1 LGNSLFYLDPLKIF
15 SYTPVLLALSDYGV
29 RHKRKIIGQNGL
41 CPVRLAPVFNLQKK
55 IFIGRSFMGRVAII
69 GVGQSAFVRGY
80 PGSIRELAFEG
91 FKECMADA
99 QVSVKEIDASVICS
113 APEYD
118 KQRSPAG
125 VFAEYLGLTP
135 QPTFYVET
143 LCSSSSTGVKLAYSL
158 IKSGLHDVVVVLGFQ
173 KMSEISSAESQER
186 MGRGADIQW
195 ESPFG
200 TMMPAYYAMY
210 ARAHMKKYG
219 TTPEDLAL
227 IRVKASTYG
236 QINEKA
242 VYRKPVALD
251 MFSDPQSP
259 MSGPVASPLRV
270 GDCCA
275 NADGS
280 SCIILAS
287 EEKAK
292 ALSKKPVWILGVG
305 AASSPV
311 NMAGRAL
318 FTGLAVG
325 EEAGKQAYKMAGVS
339 PKDVDVAEVHDC
351 FTIAEMMA
359 YENLGFAKPGE
370 GKDLIKSKETYKEG
384 IIPVNVDGGLL
395 SKGHPIGATGGSQ
408 IRTIVL
414 QLRGQAGDM
423 QVKNPEIGLVHNIG
437 GVGLYGNV
445 TILGRS

>member
-1 LGNSLFYLDPLKIF
+1 MSK
-15 SYTPVLLALSDYGV
+15 
-29 RHKRKIIGQNGL
+29 
-41 CPVRLAPVFNLQKK
+41 
-55 IFIGRSFMGRVAII
+55 VAII
-69 GVGQSAFVRGY
+69 GVGQSTFVRSY
-80 PGSIRELAFEG
+80 PGSIRELVFEG
-91 FKECMADA
+91 FKDAMQDA
-99 QVSVKEIDASVICS
+99 QLTTKDIDASVVCS

-125 VFAEYLGLTP
+125 VFAEYLGLNP

-143 LCSSSSTGVKLAYSL
+143 LCSSSSTGLKLAYSL
-158 IKSGLHDVVVVLGFQ
+158 VKSGLHETVAVIGFQ
-173 KMSEISSAESQER
+173 KMSEISSSESQER

-210 ARAHMKKYG
+210 AKAHMEKYG
-219 TTPEDLAL
+219 TSLDDLAL
-227 IRVKASTYG
+227 IRVKAASYG
-236 QINEKA
+236 QLNEKA
-242 VYRKPVALD
+242 VYRKPVEFE
-251 MFSDPQSP
+251 MFTDAENR
-259 MSGPVASPLRV
+259 MAGPVASPLRV

-280 SCIILAS
+280 SCVIVAS

-292 ALSKKPVWILGVG
+292 SISKKPVWILGVG
-305 AASSPV
+305 AATTSV
-311 NMAGRAL
+311 NLSGRNL
-318 FTGLAVG
+318 FTGLTVAQQ
-325 EEAGKQAYKMAGVS
+325 AARQAYEMAGVG
-339 PKDVDVAEVHDC
+339 PRDIDVAEVHDC

-359 YENLGFAKPGE
+359 YEDLGFAKPGE
-370 GKDLIKSKETYKEG
+370 GKELIRNKETYQEG
-384 IIPVNVDGGLL
+384 SIPVNVDGGLL

-414 QLRGQAGDM
+414 QLRDECGEI

-445 TILGRS
+445 TILGR

>member
-1 LGNSLFYLDPLKIF
+1 
-15 SYTPVLLALSDYGV
+15 
-29 RHKRKIIGQNGL
+29 
-41 CPVRLAPVFNLQKK
+41 
-55 IFIGRSFMGRVAII
+55 MGKVAII
-69 GVGQSAFVRGY
+69 GVGQSSFVRSY

-91 FKECMADA
+91 FKEAMQDA
-99 QVSVKEIDASVICS
+99 KLSTKDIDASVICS

-125 VFAEYLGLTP
+125 VFAEYLGLNP

-143 LCSSSSTGVKLAYSL
+143 LCSSSSTGLKLAYSMV
-158 IKSGLHDVVVVLGFQ
+158 KSGLHDIVAVIGFQ
-173 KMSEISSAESQER
+173 KMSEISSSESQER

-210 ARAHMKKYG
+210 AKAHMEKYG
-219 TTPEDLAL
+219 TTLDDLAL
-227 IRVKASTYG
+227 IRVKAATYG
-236 QINEKA
+236 QLNERA
-242 VYRKPVALD
+242 VYRKEVAFE
-251 MFSDPQSP
+251 MFADPQNR

-280 SCIILAS
+280 SCVIVAS

-292 ALSKKPVWILGVG
+292 SLSKKPVWILGVG
-305 AASSPV
+305 AASTSV
-311 NMAGRAL
+311 NLTGRDL
-318 FTGLAVG
+318 FTGLTVAQQ
-325 EEAGKQAYKMAGVS
+325 AGQQAYTMAGVG
-339 PKDVDVAEVHDC
+339 PNDIDVAEVHDC
-351 FTIAEMMA
+351 FTIAELMA

-370 GKDLIKSKETYKEG
+370 GRELIRNKETYKEG
-384 IIPVNVDGGLL
+384 RIPVNVDGGLL

-414 QLRGQAGDM
+414 QLRGEAGDI
-423 QVKNPEIGLVHNIG
+423 QVKKPEIGLVHNIG

-445 TILGRS
+445 TILGR

>member
-1 LGNSLFYLDPLKIF
+1 MS
-15 SYTPVLLALSDYGV
+15 
-29 RHKRKIIGQNGL
+29 
-41 CPVRLAPVFNLQKK
+41 
-55 IFIGRSFMGRVAII
+55 RVAII
-69 GVGQSAFVRGY
+69 GVGQSQFVRQY

-91 FKECMADA
+91 FKNAMADA
-99 QVSVKEIDASVICS
+99 GAGVNDVGASVVCS

-125 VFAEYLGLTP
+125 VFAEYLGLNP

-143 LCSSSSTGVKLAYSL
+143 LCSSSSTGLRLAYTL
-158 IKSGLHDVVVVLGFQ
+158 VKSGLHDMVAVIGFQ

-210 ARAHMKKYG
+210 ARAHMQAYG

-227 IRVKASTYG
+227 IRVKAATYG
-236 QINEKA
+236 QLNEMA
-242 VYRKPVALD
+242 VYRKPVTMENFTNAD
-251 MFSDPQSP
+251 DRMA
-259 MSGPVASPLRV
+259 GPVATPLRV

-280 SCIILAS
+280 SCLIVAS

-292 ALSKKPVWILGVG
+292 HFSKNPVWILGLG
-305 AASSPV
+305 AATASV
-311 NMAGRAL
+311 NLAGRDLLTGLQVARQAAGQAYDMAGITARN
-318 FTGLAVG
+318 
-325 EEAGKQAYKMAGVS
+325 
-339 PKDVDVAEVHDC
+339 VDVAEVHDC
-351 FTIAEMMA
+351 FTIAELMA
-359 YENLGFAKPGE
+359 YENLGFAQPGE
-370 GKDLIKSKETYKEG
+370 GKDLIRGKETYKEG
-384 IIPVNVDGGLL
+384 SIPVNVDGGLL

-414 QLRGQAGDM
+414 QLRGEAGDI
-423 QVKNPEIGLVHNIG
+423 QVKEPEIGLVHNIG

-445 TILGRS
+445 TILGR

>member
-1 LGNSLFYLDPLKIF
+1 
-15 SYTPVLLALSDYGV
+15 
-29 RHKRKIIGQNGL
+29 
-41 CPVRLAPVFNLQKK
+41 
-55 IFIGRSFMGRVAII
+55 MGKVAII
-69 GVGQSAFVRGY
+69 GVGQSTFVRSY
-80 PGSIRELAFEG
+80 PGSIRELVFEG
-91 FKECMADA
+91 FKEAMQDA
-99 QVSVKEIDASVICS
+99 QLSTKDIDASVVCS

-125 VFAEYLGLTP
+125 VFAEYLGLNP

-143 LCSSSSTGVKLAYSL
+143 LCSSSSTGLKLAYSL
-158 IKSGLHDVVVVLGFQ
+158 VKSGLHDTVAVIGFQ
-173 KMSEISSAESQER
+173 KMSEISSSESQER

-210 ARAHMKKYG
+210 AKAHMEKYG
-219 TTPEDLAL
+219 TTLDDLAL
-227 IRVKASTYG
+227 IRVKAATYG
-236 QINEKA
+236 QLNERA
-242 VYRKPVALD
+242 VYRKPVEFE
-251 MFSDPQSP
+251 MFSDPENR
-259 MSGPVASPLRV
+259 MAGPVASPLRV

-280 SCIILAS
+280 ACIIVAS

-292 ALSKKPVWILGVG
+292 SISKKPVWILGVG
-305 AASSPV
+305 AASTSV
-311 NMAGRAL
+311 NLAGRDL
-318 FTGLAVG
+318 FTGLTVAQQ
-325 EEAGKQAYKMAGVS
+325 AAQQAYEMAGVG
-339 PKDVDVAEVHDC
+339 PKDIDVAEVHDC

-370 GKDLIKSKETYKEG
+370 GKELIRNKETYQEG
-384 IIPVNVDGGLL
+384 SIPVNVDGGLL

-414 QLRGQAGDM
+414 QLRDEAGDI
-423 QVKNPEIGLVHNIG
+423 QVKDPDIGLVHNIG

-445 TILGRS
+445 TILGRG

>member
-1 LGNSLFYLDPLKIF
+1 
-15 SYTPVLLALSDYGV
+15 
-29 RHKRKIIGQNGL
+29 
-41 CPVRLAPVFNLQKK
+41 
-55 IFIGRSFMGRVAII
+55 MGKVGII

-91 FKECMADA
+91 FKEATQDA
-99 QVSVKEIDASVICS
+99 QITTKDIDASIICS

-135 QPTFYVET
+135 QPTFYLES
-143 LCSSSSTGVKLAYSL
+143 LCSSSSTGLRIAFSL
-158 IKSGLHDVVVVLGFQ
+158 VKSGLHDVVAVIGFQ

-200 TMMPAYYAMY
+200 TMMPAYYAMF
-210 ARAHMKKYG
+210 AKAHMEKYG
-219 TTPEDLAL
+219 TTPDDLAL
-227 IRVKASTYG
+227 IRVKAATYG
-236 QINEKA
+236 QINDKA
-242 VYRKPVALD
+242 VYRKPVTFE
-251 MFSDPQSP
+251 MFSDSDSP

-280 SCIILAS
+280 SCVIVAN

-292 ALSKKPVWILGVG
+292 TLSKKPVWILGVG
-305 AASSPV
+305 AASASV
-311 NMAGRAL
+311 NLAGREL
-318 FTGLAVG
+318 FTGLTVAQQAG
-325 EEAGKQAYKMAGVS
+325 EQAYKMAGVT
-339 PKDVDVAEVHDC
+339 PEDIDVAEVHDC
-351 FTIAEMMA
+351 FTIAELMA

-370 GKDLIKSKETYKEG
+370 GKELIKGKETYKEG
-384 IIPVNVDGGLL
+384 SIPVNVDGGLL

-414 QLRGQAGDM
+414 QLRGEAREM
-423 QVKNPEIGLVHNIG
+423 QVKDPEIGLVHNIG

-445 TILGRS
+445 TILGR

>member
-1 LGNSLFYLDPLKIF
+1 
-15 SYTPVLLALSDYGV
+15 
-29 RHKRKIIGQNGL
+29 
-41 CPVRLAPVFNLQKK
+41 
-55 IFIGRSFMGRVAII
+55 MGKVGII
-69 GVGQSAFVRGY
+69 GVGQSTFVRNY

-91 FKECMADA
+91 FREAMQDA
-99 QVSVKEIDASVICS
+99 KIKNTDIDASIICS

-125 VFAEYLGLTP
+125 VLAEYLGLNP
-135 QPTFYVET
+135 QPTFYVES
-143 LCSSSSTGVKLAYSL
+143 LCSSSSMGLRLAYSL
-158 IKSGLHDVVVVLGFQ
+158 VKSGLHDVVAVVGFQ

-195 ESPFG
+195 ESPYG
-200 TMMPAYYAMY
+200 TMMPAYYATY
-210 ARAHMKKYG
+210 ARAHMAKYG
-219 TTPEDLAL
+219 TTSEDLAL
-227 IRVKASTYG
+227 IRVKAATYG

-242 VYRKPVALD
+242 VYRKAVTLD
-251 MFSDPQSP
+251 MFSTPESS
-259 MSGPVASPLRV
+259 MAGPVSSPLRV

-280 SCIILAS
+280 SCVIVAS

-292 ALSKKPVWILGVG
+292 AMCQKPVWIMGLGS
-305 AASSPV
+305 ATTAV
-311 NMAGRAL
+311 NMAGRDL
-318 FTGLAVG
+318 FTGLSVAI
-325 EEAGKQAYKMAGVS
+325 ESGKQAYKMAGVG
-339 PKDVDVAEVHDC
+339 PKDIDVAEVHDC

-359 YENLGFAKPGE
+359 YEALGFAKPGE
-370 GKDLIKSKETYKEG
+370 GKDLIRSKETYKEG
-384 IIPVNVDGGLL
+384 SIPVNVDGGLL

-414 QLRGQAGDM
+414 QLRGEAGPM

-445 TILGRS
+445 TILGR

>member
-1 LGNSLFYLDPLKIF
+1 MSK
-15 SYTPVLLALSDYGV
+15 
-29 RHKRKIIGQNGL
+29 
-41 CPVRLAPVFNLQKK
+41 
-55 IFIGRSFMGRVAII
+55 VAII
-69 GVGQSAFVRGY
+69 GVGQSKFVRSY
-80 PGSIRELAFEG
+80 PGSIRELVFEG
-91 FKECMADA
+91 FKDAMQDA
-99 QVSVKEIDASVICS
+99 QLTTKDIDASVVCS

-125 VFAEYLGLTP
+125 VFAEYLGLNP

-143 LCSSSSTGVKLAYSL
+143 LCSSSSTGLKLAYSL
-158 IKSGLHDVVVVLGFQ
+158 VKSGLHDAVAVIGFQ
-173 KMSEISSAESQER
+173 KMSEISSSESQER

-210 ARAHMKKYG
+210 ARAHMEKYG
-219 TTPEDLAL
+219 TTLDDLAL
-227 IRVKASTYG
+227 IRVKAATYG
-236 QINEKA
+236 QLNEKA
-242 VYRKPVALD
+242 VYRKPVEFE
-251 MFSDPQSP
+251 MFTDAENR
-259 MSGPVASPLRV
+259 MAGPVASPLRV

-280 SCIILAS
+280 SCVIVAS

-292 ALSKKPVWILGVG
+292 SISKKPVWILGVG
-305 AASSPV
+305 AATTSV
-311 NMAGRAL
+311 NLSGRDL
-318 FTGLAVG
+318 FTGLTVAQQ
-325 EEAGKQAYKMAGVS
+325 AARQAYEMAGVG
-339 PKDVDVAEVHDC
+339 PTDIDVAEVHDC

-359 YENLGFAKPGE
+359 YENLGFAKPGA
-370 GKDLIKSKETYKEG
+370 GKELIRNKETYQEG
-384 IIPVNVDGGLL
+384 SIPVNVDGGLL

-414 QLRGQAGDM
+414 QLRDEAGDI

-445 TILGRS
+445 TILGR

>member
-1 LGNSLFYLDPLKIF
+1 
-15 SYTPVLLALSDYGV
+15 
-29 RHKRKIIGQNGL
+29 
-41 CPVRLAPVFNLQKK
+41 
-55 IFIGRSFMGRVAII
+55 MGKVGII
-69 GVGQSAFVRGY
+69 GVGQSNFVRGY

-91 FKECMADA
+91 FKEAMEDA
-99 QVSVKEIDASVICS
+99 KVETKDISASIIAS

-125 VFAEYLGLTP
+125 VIAEYLGLVP
-135 QPTFYVET
+135 QPTFYIESI
-143 LCSSSSTGVKLAYSL
+143 CSSSSMALRVAYSM
-158 IKSGLHDVVVVLGFQ
+158 IKAGLHDVIAIVGFQ
-173 KMSEISSAESQER
+173 KMSEISSSESQER

-210 ARAHMKKYG
+210 ARAHMNQYG
-219 TTPEDLAL
+219 TTGEDLAK
-227 IRVKASTYG
+227 IRVKAATYG

-242 VYRKPVALD
+242 VYRKPVTME
-251 MFSDPQSP
+251 MFTDAESNMPAI
-259 MSGPVASPLRV
+259 VAKPLRV

-280 SCIILAS
+280 SCMILAN

-292 ALSKKPVWILGVG
+292 AMCDKPVWILGLG
-305 AASSPV
+305 AASETV
-311 NMAGRAL
+311 NMAGRDL
-318 FTGLAVG
+318 LTGLTVAI
-325 EEAGKQAYKMAGVS
+325 EAGKQAYTMAGVT
-339 PKDVDVAEVHDC
+339 PKDIDVAEVHDC

-370 GKDLIKSKETYKEG
+370 GKDLIGSKETYKEG
-384 IIPVNVDGGLL
+384 GIPVNIDGGLL

-414 QLRGQAGDM
+414 QLRGEAGEM
-423 QVKNPEIGLVHNIG
+423 QVKGPEIGLVHNIG

-445 TILGRS
+445 TILGR

>member
-1 LGNSLFYLDPLKIF
+1 ME
-15 SYTPVLLALSDYGV
+15 V
-29 RHKRKIIGQNGL
+29 
-41 CPVRLAPVFNLQKK
+41 
-55 IFIGRSFMGRVAII
+55 FMGKVAII

-91 FKECMADA
+91 FKEAAQDA
-99 QVSVKEIDASVICS
+99 QVSVDDIDASIICS

-118 KQRSPAG
+118 KQRSPSG
-125 VFAEYLGLTP
+125 VFAEYLGLIP
-135 QPTFYVET
+135 QPTCYLES
-143 LCSSSSTGVKLAYSL
+143 LCSSTSMGLRMAYAL
-158 IKSGLHDVVVVLGFQ
+158 IQSGLHQVVAVLGFQ

-200 TMMPAYYAMY
+200 TMMPAYYAMF
-210 ARAHMKKYG
+210 ANAHMEKYG
-219 TTPEDLAL
+219 TTLEDLAL
-227 IRVKASTYG
+227 VRVKSATYG

-242 VYRKPVALD
+242 LFRKPVALE
-251 MFSDPQSP
+251 MFSDPNHF

-280 SCIILAS
+280 SCLVVAN

-292 ALSKKPVWILGVG
+292 ALCEKPVWILGLG
-305 AASSPV
+305 AASASV
-311 NMAGRAL
+311 NMAGRDQ
-318 FTGLAVG
+318 FIGLAVAQQASG
-325 EEAGKQAYKMAGVS
+325 QAYEMAGVTS
-339 PKDVDVAEVHDC
+339 KDIDVAEVHDC
-351 FTIAEMMA
+351 FTISEIIA
-359 YENLGFAKPGE
+359 YEDLGFTKPGE
-370 GKDLIKSKETYKEG
+370 GKDLIKSKETYREG
-384 IIPVNVDGGLL
+384 SLPVNVDGGLL

-414 QLRGQAGDM
+414 QLRGEAGEM
-423 QVKNPEIGLVHNIG
+423 QVKDAEVGLVHNIG

-445 TILGRS
+445 TILGR

>member
-1 LGNSLFYLDPLKIF
+1 
-15 SYTPVLLALSDYGV
+15 
-29 RHKRKIIGQNGL
+29 
-41 CPVRLAPVFNLQKK
+41 
-55 IFIGRSFMGRVAII
+55 MGKVGII

-91 FKECMADA
+91 FKEAMQDA
-99 QVSVKEIDASVICS
+99 QITSKDIGASVICS

-135 QPTFYVET
+135 QPTVYVET
-143 LCSSSSTGVKLAYSL
+143 LCSSSSMGVRLAYSL
-158 IKSGLHDVVVVLGFQ
+158 IKSGLHDIVAVIGFQ

-210 ARAHMKKYG
+210 ARRHMAKYG
-219 TTPEDLAL
+219 TTSDDLAL
-227 IRVKASTYG
+227 IRVKAATYG

-242 VYRKPVALD
+242 VYRKPVTFE
-251 MFSDPQSP
+251 MFSDPESP
-259 MSGPVASPLRV
+259 MSVPVASPLRV

-280 SCIILAS
+280 SCVILAN

-292 ALSKKPVWILGVG
+292 AFSGKPVWILGMG
-305 AASSPV
+305 AASTAV
-311 NMAGRAL
+311 NMAGRDL
-318 FTGLAVG
+318 FSGLTVG
-325 EEAGKQAYKMAGVS
+325 QEAGEQAYRMAGMT
-339 PKDVDVAEVHDC
+339 PKDIDIAEVHDC
-351 FTIAEMMA
+351 FTIAEIMA

-370 GKDLIKSKETYKEG
+370 GKELIKDKETYKEG
-384 IIPVNVDGGLL
+384 SIPVNIDGGLL

-414 QLRGQAGDM
+414 QLRGDAGEM
-423 QVKNPEIGLVHNIG
+423 QVKDPEIGLVHNIG

-445 TILGRS
+445 TILGR

>member
-1 LGNSLFYLDPLKIF
+1 
-15 SYTPVLLALSDYGV
+15 
-29 RHKRKIIGQNGL
+29 
-41 CPVRLAPVFNLQKK
+41 
-55 IFIGRSFMGRVAII
+55 MGKVGII
-69 GVGQSAFVRGY
+69 GVGQSNFVRGY

-91 FKECMADA
+91 FREAMKDA
-99 QVSVKEIDASVICS
+99 KIQIKDINASIIAS

-125 VFAEYLGLTP
+125 MIAEYLGLIP
-135 QPTFYVET
+135 QPTFYIESV
-143 LCSSSSTGVKLAYSL
+143 CSSSSMALRVAYSM
-158 IKSGLHDVVVVLGFQ
+158 IKSELHDIIAIVGFQ
-173 KMSEISSAESQER
+173 KMSEISSSESQER

-195 ESPFG
+195 EAPFG

-210 ARAHMKKYG
+210 AQAHMAKYG
-219 TTPEDLAL
+219 TTGEDLAK
-227 IRVKASTYG
+227 IRVKAATYG

-242 VYRKPVALD
+242 VYRKPVTME
-251 MFSDPQSP
+251 MFTDRESN
-259 MSGPVASPLRV
+259 MSAPVAKPLRV

-280 SCIILAS
+280 SCIIVAN

-292 ALSKKPVWILGVG
+292 AICDKPVWILGLG
-305 AASSPV
+305 AASEAV
-311 NMAGRAL
+311 NMAGRDL
-318 FTGLAVG
+318 LTGLSAG
-325 EEAGKQAYKMAGVS
+325 IEAGKQAYEMAGVT
-339 PKDVDVAEVHDC
+339 PKDIDVAEVHDC

-370 GKDLIKSKETYKEG
+370 GKDLIASKETYKEG
-384 IIPVNVDGGLL
+384 SIPVNVDGGLL

-414 QLRGQAGDM
+414 QLRGEAGEM
-423 QVKNPEIGLVHNIG
+423 QVKDPEIGLVHNIG

-445 TILGRS
+445 TILGR

>member
-1 LGNSLFYLDPLKIF
+1 
-15 SYTPVLLALSDYGV
+15 
-29 RHKRKIIGQNGL
+29 
-41 CPVRLAPVFNLQKK
+41 
-55 IFIGRSFMGRVAII
+55 MGKVAII
-69 GVGQSAFVRGY
+69 GVGQSTFVRSY
-80 PGSIRELAFEG
+80 PGSIRELVFEG
-91 FKECMADA
+91 FMEAMQDA
-99 QVSVKEIDASVICS
+99 QLSTKDIDASVVCS

-125 VFAEYLGLTP
+125 VFAEYLGLNP

-143 LCSSSSTGVKLAYSL
+143 LCSSSSTGLKLAYSL
-158 IKSGLHDVVVVLGFQ
+158 VKSGLHDIVAVIGFQ
-173 KMSEISSAESQER
+173 KMSEISSSESQER

-210 ARAHMKKYG
+210 AKAHMEKYG
-219 TTPEDLAL
+219 TTLDDLAL
-227 IRVKASTYG
+227 IRVKAATYG
-236 QINEKA
+236 QLNERA
-242 VYRKPVALD
+242 VYRKPVEFE
-251 MFSDPQSP
+251 MFSDPENR
-259 MSGPVASPLRV
+259 MAGPVASPLRV

-280 SCIILAS
+280 ACIIVAS

-292 ALSKKPVWILGVG
+292 SISKKPVWILGVG
-305 AASSPV
+305 AASTSV
-311 NMAGRAL
+311 NLAGRDL
-318 FTGLAVG
+318 FTGLTVAQQ
-325 EEAGKQAYKMAGVS
+325 AAQQAYEMAGVG
-339 PKDVDVAEVHDC
+339 PKDIDVAEVHDC

-370 GKDLIKSKETYKEG
+370 GKELIRNKETYQEG
-384 IIPVNVDGGLL
+384 RIPVNVDGGLL

-414 QLRGQAGDM
+414 QLRDEAGDI
-423 QVKNPEIGLVHNIG
+423 QVKDPDIGLVHNIG

-445 TILGRS
+445 TLLGR